1 MVQLHGAG
9 DESEMAECLRRVPQL
24 PVRVGVQFLA
34 QEPDVVAQAQQPLE
48 QDDSLVPS
56 SGAL

>member
-9 DESEMAECLRRVPQL
+9 DEGEVAEGLRRVAQL
-24 PVRVGVQFLA
+24 PVRDRVPFLT
-34 QEPDVVAQAQQPLE
+34 QESDIVAQAQQPLKE
-48 QDDSLVPS
+48 FDSLVPS